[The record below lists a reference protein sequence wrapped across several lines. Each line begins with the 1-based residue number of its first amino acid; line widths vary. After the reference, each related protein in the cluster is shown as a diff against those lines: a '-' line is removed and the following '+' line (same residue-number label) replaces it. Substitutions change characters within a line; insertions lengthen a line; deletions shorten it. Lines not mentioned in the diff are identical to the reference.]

1 MMGCTTHPTT
11 WFLWAAVT
19 ATAEGQEGQL
29 LWELHM
35 APPDCAELPSQAVQ
49 LRARTCGRRDPHG
62 WKKVT
67 FVTILTTEGPS
78 KEARLGFPIWQRKGG
93 EEKVAQAKKGKLP
106 LEVWWG
112 VSHDF
117 HWQLHSFVSCSGFYH
132 RALPPLHGDE
142 GLFCK
147 EKRDHGGEFKGTGCH
162 KDLLLSTGHNSKDQ
176 GQAGCRDRAAEILA
190 AEELPLTP
198 SWEPLGMQ
206 EGWAAP

>member
-29 LWELHM
+29 LWELYM
-35 APPDCAELPSQAVQ
+35 VPPDCAELPSQAVQ

-93 EEKVAQAKKGKLP
+93 EERRRWLKLRKV
-106 LEVWWG
+106 
-112 VSHDF
+112 SY
-117 HWQLHSFVSCSGFYH
+117 HWKSG
-132 RALPPLHGDE
+132 
-142 GLFCK
+142 
-147 EKRDHGGEFKGTGCH
+147 GG
-162 KDLLLSTGHNSKDQ
+162 
-176 GQAGCRDRAAEILA
+176 
-190 AEELPLTP
+190 
-198 SWEPLGMQ
+198 
-206 EGWAAP
+206 